1 MFNTSTLFCVTV
13 EDKKMARKKSGVYEG
28 EEVSA
33 IAVADFVPEA
43 QPVVVVEEEDNFQM
57 SSDDHREQIMKCV
70 TNLQFNF
77 IAICQLLYQAQK
89 LRRFESWG
97 YGSFKEYAQKELGFK
112 YGKAKALVNL
122 WQHIG
127 SKDREMFDS
136 LMSVGWDKAN
146 EISRVVNKENLA
158 EWVDKA
164 KVLSADDLKREVKNY
179 ILALVPKDS
188 EEALALEQQ
197 ATDAGITGIT
207 DELHYRNFAFD
218 YEQLQ
223 TINQAIVL
231 IKRQNPEIQSE
242 AACLAW
248 IAAEFLASNS
258 EDIVD
263 SDGEQATVSVV
274 SKMCAQR
281 GIDAVLVRRH
291 DSTILQGQ
299 DTLHTIVAGI
309 LGNQ

>member
-1 MFNTSTLFCVTV
+1 
-13 EDKKMARKKSGVYEG
+13 MARKKSKAYEG
-28 EEVSA
+28 EEVSMVS
-33 IAVADFVPEA
+33 VADFVPEA
-43 QPVVVVEEEDNFQM
+43 QPVVLEEVEDNFAM

-70 TNLQFNF
+70 SNLQLNF

-89 LRRFESWG
+89 LRRYESWG
-97 YGSFKEYAQKELGFK
+97 YGSFKDYAQKELGFK

-127 SKDREMFDS
+127 SKDRDMFDT

-146 EISRVVNKENLA
+146 EISRVVNRENVT

-179 ILALVPKDS
+179 ILALVPKDA
-188 EEALALEQQ
+188 EEALQLEDQ
-197 ATDAGITGIT
+197 AIESGASAITG
-207 DELHYRNFAFD
+207 EMHYRNFAFD

-223 TINQAIVL
+223 TVNQAIVA
-231 IKRQNPEIQSE
+231 IKRQNPEINSD

-248 IAAEFLASNS
+248 IAAEYLASNS
-258 EDIVD
+258 FDEENE
-263 SDGEQATVSVV
+263 DGERTTVDVV
-274 SKMCAQR
+274 SRLCSQR
-281 GIDAVLVRRH
+281 GIDAVLVRRN
-291 DSTILQGQ
+291 DSVILQGQ